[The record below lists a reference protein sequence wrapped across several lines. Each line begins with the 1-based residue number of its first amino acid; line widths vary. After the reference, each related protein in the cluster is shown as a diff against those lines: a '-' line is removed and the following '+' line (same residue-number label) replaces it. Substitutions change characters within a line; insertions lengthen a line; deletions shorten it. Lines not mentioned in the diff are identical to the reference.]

1 MRRREFNLA
10 EIYFFAKRA
19 GKEEAIA
26 KYRRSYSTINQI
38 VATGDDIV
46 EALTKQGKV
55 SAECKQAIDKFTP
68 RELMEELARRGY
80 RGKLQYTQ
88 EIDITKF

>member
-1 MRRREFNLA
+1 MRRREHNFA

-55 SAECKQAIDKFTP
+55 SAERNQAIDKFTP